1 MECTFQIAYA
11 HASKFRGI
19 LKAKQMKA
27 FESIED
33 IIKALEEH
41 PEWRIPLL
49 KALGLGEL
57 VTLPEKVEAYQQENR
72 ARFDRLEQAMARL
85 FEGLEELRQV
95 VQRLEQGYEEHARIL
110 QEHSRILQEH
120 SQALQELVA
129 EMRESRARQD
139 TFEQTLQEL
148 YASHRALQRV
158 VEDLVK
164 DVAILKG
171 SDRER
176 YYRERASAIFGRYL
190 RKVRLV
196 DMGDLLDEIE
206 QKAELSP
213 EEEEELLNADAIFTA
228 VKKRTREPIYVVMEA
243 SWVVDSSDVNR
254 AIRRA
259 EILKRLG
266 HPAVPAVGGV
276 EIETEVVGLAMDNRV
291 VLTVNGKIL
300 GDALL
305 A

>member
-1 MECTFQIAYA
+1 
-11 HASKFRGI
+11 
-19 LKAKQMKA
+19 MKA

-33 IIKALEEH
+33 IIKAIEEH
-41 PEWRIPLL
+41 PEWRVPLL
-49 KALGLGEL
+49 RALGLGEL

-110 QEHSRILQEH
+110 QEHS
-120 SQALQELVA
+120 QALQELVA

-139 TFEQTLQEL
+139 TFEQTLLEL
-148 YASHRALQRV
+148 YVSHRALQRV

-213 EEEEELLNADAIFTA
+213 EEEEELLSADAIFTA
-228 VKKRTREPIYVVMEA
+228 VKKRAREPIYVVMEA
-243 SWVVDSSDVNR
+243 SWVVGSSDVNR

-266 HPAVPAVGGV
+266 YPAVPAVGGV

-305 A
+305 V